1 MRSVLALLILAAAG
15 SLPAAAAERPPG
27 LIRIATFNCSLN
39 RASEGELRR
48 DLATPDD
55 AQARAVAEIIQRV
68 RPDILLLQEFD
79 FDAAGESLRDFQ
91 ANYLARSQNGAA
103 PLEFAYSFL
112 AESNTGV
119 PSGFDFDRN
128 GSVGGGGDALGFGE
142 FPGQYGMVVLSRFPI
157 DAKGART
164 FRKFLW
170 RDMPGALLPDDAAT
184 PAAADWYSPAEL
196 AVLPLSSKSHWDLP
210 VRIGGVTLHLLASH
224 PTPPA
229 FDGAEDRNGKRN
241 HDEIRFW
248 NDYLTTEKS
257 GYIRDD
263 QGGRGGFK
271 GKAFIIMGDQNS
283 DPVDGASLN
292 DAIDALLANPR
303 LNSQFVPQSGG
314 AIEASAG
321 AGRRQCRA
329 TRRPALRHRRLQR
342 SCRRQPARGLSTA
355 VEGPAGLRGRRV
367 LAGASRS
374 DRRAGVGRSPAA
386 ELRSPPRVARRQL
399 QTELNAHGAVIR
411 KPVTLRIIIIE
422 DHAHEGFL
430 QHALREIA
438 SQQDVVDELAVLAVL
453 RAGREFRGARD
464 VGEFRGRRE
473 LRR

>member
-1 MRSVLALLILAAAG
+1 MDASSVLAFLILAAAG

-27 LIRIATFNCSLN
+27 LIRIATYNCSLN
-39 RASEGELRR
+39 RASVGELRR
-48 DLATPDD
+48 DLATPDN

-79 FDAAGESLRDFQ
+79 FDSAGESLRAFE

-128 GSVGGGGDALGFGE
+128 GSVGGGSDALGFGE

-157 DAKGART
+157 EAKGART

-170 RDMPGALLPDDAAT
+170 RDMPGALLPDDTAT
-184 PAAADWYSPAEL
+184 PAPADWYSPAML

-210 VRIGGVTLHLLASH
+210 VRIGRVTLHLLASH

-229 FDGAEDRNGKRN
+229 FDGAEDRNGRRN

-292 DAIDALLANPR
+292 DAIGALLANAR
-303 LNSQFVPQSGG
+303 LNSQFVPQSDG
-314 AIEASAG
+314 AIEASLAQGGANAG
-321 AGRRQCRA
+321 HRGDPRFDTADFNDRGPGNLRVDYLLPSKDLPVCAGGVFWPAQGEPSAALVWGDHPPPSSDHRLVWLDLIADGAQC
-329 TRRPALRHRRLQR
+329 P
-342 SCRRQPARGLSTA
+342 RGSD
-355 VEGPAGLRGRRV
+355 PK
-367 LAGASRS
+367 ASES
-374 DRRAGVGRSPAA
+374 S
-386 ELRSPPRVARRQL
+386 
-399 QTELNAHGAVIR
+399 H
-411 KPVTLRIIIIE
+411 
-422 DHAHEGFL
+422 HH
-430 QHALREIA
+430 H
-438 SQQDVVDELAVLAVL
+438 
-453 RAGREFRGARD
+453 
-464 VGEFRGRRE
+464 
-473 LRR
+473 